1 MMKEAVAPK
10 PLIGDLLVQEGLI
23 SKDQLKD
30 AIAYQKE
37 KKIYVPLGE
46 IFVEKRFLSRP
57 ELQSILKKH
66 KKRLY
71 LGELLVNLGHLTQD
85 EVEKAL
91 QLQKI
96 EKKKLGAV
104 LIENGY
110 LTEANLLNILSTQ
123 LGIPKILPTPGLID
137 PALLKGVNKA
147 FLLKHECLPA
157 FRDGD
162 VITVIMSDPLS
173 EETIRILEGV
183 LKGKV
188 APAIAG
194 AEEIQT
200 GIKRVYDDLRML
212 DISATKT
219 TDKETAGHL
228 VIGESGALENVDRSI
243 IELLNFII
251 SSAIAERATDIHIE
265 PMENMLRVRYRIDGL
280 LKHKTDLPAFLGA
293 TLVSRIKA
301 ISRMEIDQLRK
312 HQDGRLAVEAF
323 NRRYDLRVATYASFH
338 GESLS
343 LRILPN
349 QSNLMDLEMIGFSPS
364 NLRIFKQIL
373 NFPSGI
379 AMITG
384 PAGTGKSTT
393 VYAALRYLNSADRKI
408 LTVEDPIEYKI
419 DGIIQ
424 GQINEKAGMNYK
436 NFLRSLLRQ
445 DPDVIMVG
453 EIRDKPSAEAVIE
466 MALSGHKVITTFH
479 TEDAV
484 GALLRIFGIGVE
496 SFLISSTIMSVV
508 AQRLLRVL
516 CPICKTRQNPP
527 DELLVAFES
536 ITPIEI
542 AAHEF
547 HAPTGCPKCD
557 NTGYK
562 GRTSISEILVINDP
576 IRDAIIN
583 KSPYPV
589 IRTVAREST
598 GFVSLKEDGFYKATT
613 GVTSLEEVLRVV
625 PYNETDAQLA
635 RSSTEIVQLCEK
647 GYAAN

>member
-1 MMKEAVAPK
+1 MTKGSVAAK
-10 PLIGDLLVQEGLI
+10 PLIGEVLVEEGLV
-23 SKDQLKD
+23 SRDQLKE
-30 AIAYQKE
+30 AIAHQKE
-37 KKIYVPLGE
+37 KKRYVPLGE
-46 IFVEKRFLSRP
+46 IFVEKRFLSRA
-57 ELQSILKKH
+57 ELQSVLKKH

-85 EVEKAL
+85 EVENAL

-96 EKKKLGAV
+96 ERKKLGAV

-110 LTEANLLNILSTQ
+110 LTEAHLINILSMQ
-123 LGIPKILPTPGLID
+123 LGIPKILPTPGLVD

-173 EETIRILEGV
+173 EETIRTLEDA

-188 APAIAG
+188 EPAIAA
-194 AEEIQT
+194 AEDIKT
-200 GIKRVYDDLRML
+200 GIKLIYDDLRML
-212 DISATKT
+212 EISSTGT
-219 TDKETAGHL
+219 HKETSGSL
-228 VIGESGALENVDRSI
+228 IIGESGALDNVDRSI
-243 IELLNFII
+243 VELLNFVI

-293 TLVSRIKA
+293 TLISRIKA

-343 LRILPN
+343 MRLLPN
-349 QSNLMDLEMIGFSPS
+349 QSHLMDLEMIGFSPS

-373 NFPSGI
+373 NIPSGI
-379 AMITG
+379 AMVTG
-384 PAGTGKSTT
+384 PAGAGKSTT
-393 VYAALRYLNSADRKI
+393 VYAALRLLNTAERKI

-419 DGIIQ
+419 DGIVQ

-436 NFLRSLLRQ
+436 NFLKSLLRQ
-445 DPDVIMVG
+445 DPDVIMIG

-516 CPICKTRQNPP
+516 CPVCKVRHNPS
-527 DELLVAFES
+527 DELLLAFES
-536 ITPIEI
+536 ITPIQT

-547 HAPTGCPKCD
+547 YTSTGCPKCD
-557 NTGYK
+557 STGYK

-576 IRDAIIN
+576 IRDAILN
-583 KSPYPV
+583 KSTYPA

>member
-1 MMKEAVAPK
+1 MTKGAVAAK
-10 PLIGDLLVQEGLI
+10 PLIGELLVQEGLI
-23 SKDQLKD
+23 SKDQLND
-30 AIAYQKE
+30 AIAHLKG
-37 KKIYVPLGE
+37 KRSHVPLGE

-57 ELQSILKKH
+57 ELQSVLKKH

-71 LGELLVNLGHLTQD
+71 LGELLVNLGHLTQE
-85 EVEKAL
+85 EVENAL
-91 QLQKI
+91 QIQKI
-96 EKKKLGAV
+96 ERKKLGQV
-104 LIENGY
+104 LIEGGY
-110 LTEANLLNILSTQ
+110 LTEANLINILSTQ
-123 LGIPKILPTPGLID
+123 LGIPKILPTPGLVD
-137 PALLKGVNKA
+137 PALLKGVNKG

-173 EETIRILEGV
+173 EEIIRTLEDV

-188 APAIAG
+188 EPAIATT
-194 AEEIQT
+194 EEIKT
-200 GIKRVYDDLRML
+200 GIKRVYDDLQMI
-212 DISATKT
+212 DISST
-219 TDKETAGHL
+219 TAEKGASGQL
-228 VIGESGALENVDRSI
+228 VIGESGALDNVDRSI
-243 IELLNFII
+243 VALLNFVI

-280 LKHKTDLPAFLGA
+280 LKHKTDLPLFLGA
-293 TLVSRIKA
+293 TLINRIKA
-301 ISRMEIDQLRK
+301 ISRMEIEQMRK
-312 HQDGRLAVEAF
+312 HQDGRLSIEAF
-323 NRRYDLRVATYASFH
+323 NRKYDLRVASYASFH

-343 LRILPN
+343 MRILPN
-349 QSNLMDLEMIGFSPS
+349 QSHLMDLAMIGFSPS
-364 NLRIFKQIL
+364 NLRIFKQLL
-373 NFPSGI
+373 NIPSGI
-379 AMITG
+379 AMVVG
-384 PAGTGKSTT
+384 PAGSGKSTT
-393 VYAALRYLNSADRKI
+393 VYAALRHLNSSDRKI
-408 LTVEDPIEYKI
+408 LTVEDPIEYKV
-419 DGIIQ
+419 DGIVQ
-424 GQINEKAGMNYK
+424 GQINEKAGMNFK
-436 NFLRSLLRQ
+436 NFLKSLLRH

-466 MALSGHKVITTFH
+466 LSLSGHKVITTFH

-516 CPICKTRQNPP
+516 CPACKARHTPP
-527 DELLVAFES
+527 DELLVAFDS
-536 ITPIEI
+536 ISPIDT

-547 HAPTGCPKCD
+547 YAPVGCIKCD

-576 IRDAIIN
+576 IRDAIIG
-583 KSPYPV
+583 KSPYAA
-589 IRTVAREST
+589 IRMTAREST

-625 PYNETDAQLA
+625 PYNETDAQLT
-635 RSSTEIVQLCEK
+635 RSSSDIVQLCER